1 MELNPKNLCPL
12 DNFAPCRQ
20 LDCAWFTKLRGMN
33 PNTGQEIDEYA
44 CSVAWLP
51 VLLIE
56 NAQKSR
62 ETGAAVESLRN
73 VLSTKPQSNKFLS
86 LGNFRKS

>member
-1 MELNPKNLCPL
+1 MELHSKNLCPL

-20 LDCAWFTKLRGMN
+20 LDCAWFTRLQGTN